1 MPERQPPTR
10 RRLPHAALAAAAGLA
25 ALWPLGQVLN
35 LHSDELRALQA
46 ERAALDPVA
55 QALQVHRSLLSHEQT
70 AARVL
75 SGRHALEPERR
86 LRQAEVDGAIW
97 QLKGTL
103 SAGLWERALD
113 EAQALELDWRKL
125 ARLCLLRQLEARDSH
140 DSHRQLIEQ
149 LILVTDLVAAHAE
162 ADPSLATRTAGFRV
176 LTAPRA
182 AFDEQSLRAEL
193 AQLDQ
198 ALSRLQAQTTLLDE
212 RAQRARSAR
221 QQQAAGLGLLALS
234 LAAAALWVRR
244 ARMGDPARPKN
255 PGGGADGVRSGHG
268 RRTTDATAR
277 TDATQQLMTALRQGE
292 LLSEV
297 MPPPPAPPGP

>member
-1 MPERQPPTR
+1 MPERQPSTR

-25 ALWPLGQVLN
+25 ALWPLGQVIN

-55 QALQVHRSLLSHEQT
+55 QALQLQRSLLGHELA

-86 LRQAEVDGAIW
+86 LRQAEVDSSLW

-103 SAGLWERALD
+103 SAGLWAKALL
-113 EAQALELDWRKL
+113 EAQALERDWKKL
-125 ARLCLLRQLEARDSH
+125 ARLCLLRQLDVQTSH

-149 LILVTDLVAAHAE
+149 LLLVTDLVAAHGT
-162 ADPSLATRTAGFRV
+162 ADPANAARSAGSGV
-176 LTAPRA
+176 PTAPRA
-182 AFDEQSLRAEL
+182 SADEQSLRAGMGR
-193 AQLDQ
+193 LDQ
-198 ALSRLQAQTTLLDE
+198 ELSRLQARATRIDE
-212 RAQRARSAR
+212 QAQRARSAR
-221 QQQAAGLGLLALS
+221 QHQAAGLGLLALS

-244 ARMGDPARPKN
+244 TRQDALPRPTDPS
-255 PGGGADGVRSGHG
+255 GASDGVRSGRG
-268 RRTTDATAR
+268 RRVTDAPAR
-277 TDATQQLMTALRQGE
+277 TDSTQQLMTALRQGE

-297 MPPPPAPPGP
+297 LPPPPAPPKA